1 MAGSTNYPNLKAG
14 GPGYREGRVQKAI
27 RRLLIA
33 VDEKSVTTTEM
44 MRMVWLRDEPWTESR
59 WRHTRRAAERRETL
73 APTPLEAQNG
83 YLVRPQTNEIR
94 NLGAQVEITHNSTH
108 ERNW

>member
-1 MAGSTNYPNLKAG
+1 MPGSTNYPNLKAG

-59 WRHTRRAAERRETL
+59 WRHTRRAAERYGQRVGKRSRPLRWKLKTDISSAHKQTKSET
-73 APTPLEAQNG
+73 
-83 YLVRPQTNEIR
+83 
-94 NLGAQVEITHNSTH
+94 
-108 ERNW
+108 